1 MLRFFPTVWPLTP
14 GQFLPNSGR
23 YFAWLR
29 SENGLTQ
36 VKKLSNSIY
45 RRICGTDWPEK
56 CRKIP
61 EYTSAYFSTVRHNNS
76 RPPTQCF
83 LWKTSVLYVALYS
96 LMAFCATFQHNW
108 RAKSYVLKKAIL
120 QQSMFQGQISKPFF
134 EIVRNRSGL
143 RNSKIIERDIRNK
156 TSQFQIFA
164 FACRCFY
171 TTPTMFLNAIIL
183 ELALK
188 LVLQK
193 Y

>member
-1 MLRFFPTVWPLTP
+1 MKNIDGYSGKNKQSFWAMAFSKGAVKNYSILRDFFDVWPLTP
-14 GQFLPNSGR
+14 DQFLPNSGR

-45 RRICGTDWPEK
+45 RQICGTDWPEK

-83 LWKTSVLYVALYS
+83 LWKTSVLYVALHS

-134 EIVRNRSGL
+134 EIGREVDQG
-143 RNSKIIERDIRNK
+143 
-156 TSQFQIFA
+156 
-164 FACRCFY
+164 C
-171 TTPTMFLNAIIL
+171 AI
-183 ELALK
+183 
-188 LVLQK
+188 V
-193 Y
+193 